1 MAVDAGRVKALRDK
15 TGAGMMDCKNALV
28 EAGGD
33 ETKAIGLLREKGLA
47 AAAKRSGRITAQGL
61 VEAYIHP
68 GGKIGV
74 MVEVNCETDFVAR
87 NEQFRTFVRD
97 LCLQVAATDPRYLQR
112 ESVPDAVL
120 EQERS
125 VLWNQAVKE
134 GKPEKIAG
142 KIVEGR
148 LEKFYRDHCLLEQ
161 AFVKDPDLQVKTLLA
176 NLQTQIGE
184 NIVIRRF
191 VRFGMGEGIENGTS
205 CS

>member
-1 MAVDAGRVKALRDK
+1 MAIDAGRVKALREK

-33 ETKAIGLLREKGLA
+33 EAKAISLLRQKGFA

-97 LCLQVAATDPRYLQR
+97 LCLQVAATGPQYLRR
-112 ESVPDAVL
+112 EDVPEAIL

-125 VLWNQAVKE
+125 VLWNQAIKE

-148 LEKFYRDHCLLEQ
+148 LEKFYRESCLLEQ
-161 AFVKDPDLQVKTLLA
+161 PFVKDPDIQVQALLA
-176 NLQTQIGE
+176 GLQAQIGE
-184 NIVIRRF
+184 NIIIRRF
-191 VRFGMGEGIENGTS
+191 VRYVMGEGVEDGVS

>member
-1 MAVDAGRVKALRDK
+1 MAIDAGRVKALRDK

-33 ETKAIGLLREKGLA
+33 EEKAINLLREKGLA
-47 AAAKRSGRITAQGL
+47 AAAKRSGRTTAQG
-61 VEAYIHP
+61 VVDAYIHP

-97 LCLQVAATDPRYLQR
+97 LCLQVAATGPRYLQR
-112 ESVPDAVL
+112 EDVPEEIL
-120 EQERS
+120 EQERTIP
-125 VLWNQAVKE
+125 WNRAVQE
-134 GKPEKIAG
+134 GKPEKVAG

-148 LEKFYRDHCLLEQ
+148 LEKFYHENCLMEQ
-161 AFVKDPDLQVKTLLA
+161 PFVKDPDIQVKTLLA
-176 NLQTQIGE
+176 DLQTQIGE

-191 VRFGMGEGIENGTS
+191 VRYVMGEGIEAETS